1 MINPWRKIITVRKG
15 RKVKLTS
22 MDKSEQ
28 RNDETQ
34 TREGFSKLMA
44 EVKQ

>member
-1 MINPWRKIITVRKG
+1 MS
-15 RKVKLTS
+15 KLTA

-28 RNDETQ
+28 CNDETQ
-34 TREGFSKLMA
+34 TREGFSKLME